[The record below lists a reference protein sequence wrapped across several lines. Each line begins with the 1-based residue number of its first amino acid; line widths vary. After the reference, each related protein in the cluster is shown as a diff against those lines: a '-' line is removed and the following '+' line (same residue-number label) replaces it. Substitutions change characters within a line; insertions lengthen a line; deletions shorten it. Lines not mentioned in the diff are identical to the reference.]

1 MTDAE
6 KNEMSIIAWHDLREI
21 CIICDE
27 RADFSVEY
35 SNKDLPTG
43 YLRSGTRIKG
53 YCLHH
58 LPKEVTIDKLQM
70 IETAQQPYGV

>member
-1 MTDAE
+1 M
-6 KNEMSIIAWHDLREI
+6 IIISWHDLREV
-21 CIICDE
+21 CTVCGE

-35 SNKDLPTG
+35 SNDDLPKG

-58 LPKEVTIDKLQM
+58 LPKEVTMDKLLM
-70 IETAQQPYGV
+70 IKAAQQPTGI